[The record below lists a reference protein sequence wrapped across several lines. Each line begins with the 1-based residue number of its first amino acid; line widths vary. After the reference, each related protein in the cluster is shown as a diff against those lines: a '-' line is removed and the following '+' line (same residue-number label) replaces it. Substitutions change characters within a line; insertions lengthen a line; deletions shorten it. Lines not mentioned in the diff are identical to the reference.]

1 MYVILVYDINLEEKE
16 GQKILR
22 NVFKICKKYLV
33 HIQNSVFEG
42 ELLESQAIKLK
53 AELDKYIRE
62 DKDSVILFKSRN
74 QRWLDKEFLGKIED
88 DKTDNFLWY
97 ICRCLLSK
105 KVWRY
110 DRRDGYWNLYIFF
123 KRGILCVAFLW
134 YNYNGTT
141 D

>member
-1 MYVILVYDINLEEKE
+1 MKNMKVLKCGGNMYVILVYDINLEDKE
-16 GQKILR
+16 GQKVLR

-53 AELDKYIRE
+53 SELNKYIRE

-88 DKTDNFLWY
+88 DKTDNFL
-97 ICRCLLSK
+97 
-105 KVWRY
+105 
-110 DRRDGYWNLYIFF
+110 
-123 KRGILCVAFLW
+123 
-134 YNYNGTT
+134 
-141 D
+141 